1 MFQFLNLIS
10 FDGGIVFRFV
20 LGVLSWMKN
29 FLLKLN
35 HLNTKPKQIKTIYK
49 LQLIQ
54 NKKNKY
60 YLPGGNEVQARL
72 LRPFARAP
80 PTLNLQLQRSS
91 SPQDRAVQCP
101 NEECRATRP

>member
-1 MFQFLNLIS
+1 MFQFLNFIS

-29 FLLKLN
+29 FILKLN

-54 NKKNKY
+54 NKKINIT
-60 YLPGGNEVQARL
+60 YLEDM
-72 LRPFARAP
+72 
-80 PTLNLQLQRSS
+80 RSKPDS
-91 SPQDRAVQCP
+91 SDA
-101 NEECRATRP
+101 